1 MRFVPALAGIVPYV
15 PGLPIEIVMR
25 RYGLSEVVK
34 LASNEFPL
42 PPFDEVKRV
51 IIEALDDLNRYP
63 DGDATDLRAALGAH
77 YGCVAEQI
85 AVGSG
90 SCELLMLLG
99 DALLEKGDE
108 VVFAHPSFVVYNDV
122 CRLHEARAVA
132 VPLVDFTHD
141 LEAMAAA
148 VTPHTK
154 MVLVCNPNNPTG
166 TYVPVADI
174 ARLVEAVPG
183 DVLVVVD
190 EAYNEFV
197 TATDSQDALELQ
209 KAHDNVIVLRTFSK
223 IYGLC
228 GLRVGYGLCAPE
240 VKSALDKVRQPFNVN
255 LLAHL
260 VERRLDLGRAQA
272 VPDAQAAE
280 AVDLREGA
288 QDDHVVVRLLQLQRV
303 LRVGCRHE
311 LVVGLVHDHEHIAG
325 HRLDEPRDVGHR
337 HVGACRV
344 VRVAYQYHLGV
355 RRDGGRHGLQ
365 VVREVDEG
373 HGDSASLVQPAN
385 VVVDD
390 ERWVGE
396 DDLVTLLEQRIAE
409 QHEQLAGPAAHGDLL
424 RNASVV
430 RGQRRAQIGGV
441 AVRIAVQVVEG
452 LDDDPLHLVEGRQRK
467 LVGGELHDLAEAVA
481 PHDDLDRQT
490 GDVGDDAGE
499 GGNEAHGLL
508 RQVEPQLPGAVQVH
522 VVHVGAGRQIDVQQH
537 AHAAFHGALHGDLL
551 AAQQRCVGQADAAR
565 RDRREVGAQVGGGAE
580 DHADDVVDGDVVA
593 VEDHAE

>member
-63 DGDATDLRAALGAH
+63 DGDATDLRAALAAH

-255 LLAHL
+255 LLAQVAASEALKHQDQ
-260 VERRLDLGRAQA
+260 VARR
-272 VPDAQAAE
+272 
-280 AVDLREGA
+280 
-288 QDDHVVVRLLQLQRV
+288 
-303 LRVGCRHE
+303 
-311 LVVGLVHDHEHIAG
+311 
-325 HRLDEPRDVGHR
+325 
-337 HVGACRV
+337 
-344 VRVAYQYHLGV
+344 
-355 RRDGGRHGLQ
+355 
-365 VVREVDEG
+365 REV
-373 HGDSASLVQPAN
+373 N
-385 VVVDD
+385 
-390 ERWVGE
+390 
-396 DDLVTLLEQRIAE
+396 AE
-409 QHEQLAGPAAHGDLL
+409 LRADMVEQLAAQGRATVPSQANFMLVNTCDLCQPQDQVCQSLLSMGAIVRDGNALGCPGWARVSVGTQDEIEFFL
-424 RNASVV
+424 RRLAS
-430 RGQRRAQIGGV
+430 
-441 AVRIAVQVVEG
+441 
-452 LDDDPLHLVEGRQRK
+452 L
-467 LVGGELHDLAEAVA
+467 
-481 PHDDLDRQT
+481 
-490 GDVGDDAGE
+490 
-499 GGNEAHGLL
+499 
-508 RQVEPQLPGAVQVH
+508 
-522 VVHVGAGRQIDVQQH
+522 
-537 AHAAFHGALHGDLL
+537 
-551 AAQQRCVGQADAAR
+551 
-565 RDRREVGAQVGGGAE
+565 EVGAPGEGEGRPS
-580 DHADDVVDGDVVA
+580 
-593 VEDHAE
+593 